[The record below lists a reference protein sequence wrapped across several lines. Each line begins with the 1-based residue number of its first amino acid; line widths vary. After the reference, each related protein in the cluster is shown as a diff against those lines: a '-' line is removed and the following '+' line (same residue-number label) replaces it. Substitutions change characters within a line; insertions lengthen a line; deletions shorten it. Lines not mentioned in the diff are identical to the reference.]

1 MKLNKA
7 EIRSAR
13 VDDPSLS
20 HSEIIYQ
27 RQLKPNNPHVGKTFA
42 DVNMRTLIGGLASV
56 RHVPVY
62 RQKTAAKFKILVE
75 AGQVGGT
82 KAQDYTREIVD
93 NSGIDPEL
101 VFIIGDS
108 NRHELKEAYQA
119 LGMIRG
125 RVLYQYIVDG
135 VSCASLALTWRR
147 LLEDCK
153 DRKAREL
160 MQAYLYDCLDVLAK
174 LWGFKS

>member
-7 EIRSAR
+7 DIRSIR
-13 VDDPSLS
+13 VDDPALS
-20 HSEIIYQ
+20 HSEIIHQ

-75 AGQVGGT
+75 AAQIGGT
-82 KAQDYTREIVD
+82 KAQDYTREYVD

-101 VFIIGDS
+101 VFVIGDRY
-108 NRHELKEAYQA
+108 RHDLQEAFRA
-119 LGMIRG
+119 LGMIKG
-125 RVLYQYIVDG
+125 RVLQQYIVDSA
-135 VSCASLALTWRR
+135 SCADLSRQWRR
-147 LLEDCK
+147 LLGDCED
-153 DRKAREL
+153 RTARQR
-160 MQAYLYDCLDVLAK
+160 MQDYLYECLDVLAE